1 MRTGGVKKS
10 HNLADVIYERPFT
23 RSVSLT
29 AGRKEVSPELRV
41 FLVWDHP
48 GGKPVWDGA
57 GWHRHQILGVTT
69 MGCDRVFWKLY
80 LF

>member
-1 MRTGGVKKS
+1 MHDKGAGGKTS
-10 HNLADVIYERPFT
+10 QNLADVIYECPLLT
-23 RSVSLT
+23 RSASVSLT

-69 MGCDRVFWKLY
+69 MGCDRVF
-80 LF
+80 